1 MTRRGECATEGMT
14 TPGRNRF
21 LRPAADRLSDTRAV
35 WPNGKTPTGLGRL
48 RATDGAGPATFIS
61 ATIPVVFTLPPCS
74 ATRPDAWFATVAA
87 ALLNRAELLVGGVPL
102 RVAEVEFYRTDSDHA
117 DPFAHAHPVQRGW
130 GRWYFHRVGGSFRG
144 GSFKG
149 LDLTL
154 GDGTAT
160 VGVLLRSVV
169 TPAGELIDGPSR
181 LVDRLLKLT
190 DTPTVAALDAKLPGA
205 AALTAETP
213 VHFREAPDRGA
224 EVLATARVGLS
235 LKRAAA
241 FGEMPRYVGRRYRYL
256 TEPRRIGPGRPQLVA
271 ALHAG
276 GASAAEIRARTGI
289 APGVVGRYAAAFD
302 EGKAA
307 RDFGRY
313 IGAELTALDRCR
325 LLGTWEAV
333 YGD

>member
-1 MTRRGECATEGMT
+1 M
-14 TPGRNRF
+14 
-21 LRPAADRLSDTRAV
+21 
-35 WPNGKTPTGLGRL
+35 
-48 RATDGAGPATFIS
+48 
-61 ATIPVVFTLPPCS
+61 FTLPPR
-74 ATRPDAWFATVAA
+74 THPDAWFVAVAA
-87 ALLNRAELLVGGVPL
+87 ALLNRAELVADGVPL
-102 RVAEVEFYRTDSDHA
+102 RVAEVEFYRHDAEHP
-117 DPFAHAHPVQRGW
+117 DPFAHADPVQRDW

-169 TPAGELIDGPSR
+169 TPDGELIDGPSR

-205 AALTAETP
+205 AALAAGTP
-213 VHFREAPDRGA
+213 VHFRDATDRGA

-241 FGEMPRYVGRRYRYL
+241 FEEMPRYVGRRYRFL

-289 APGVVGRYAAAFD
+289 AAGVVGRYAAAFD
-302 EGKAA
+302 EGKAEH
-307 RDFGRY
+307 DFGRY

-325 LLGTWEAV
+325 LLGTWAAV
-333 YGD
+333 FGD